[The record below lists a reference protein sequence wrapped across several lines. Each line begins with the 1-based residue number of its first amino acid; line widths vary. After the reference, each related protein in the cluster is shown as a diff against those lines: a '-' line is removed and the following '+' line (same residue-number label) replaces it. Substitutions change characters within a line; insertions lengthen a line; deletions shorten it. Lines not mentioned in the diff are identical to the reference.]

1 MERQMPRKEM
11 IALLVCT
18 FVCGGL
24 FAQGLTQLH
33 RAAALVDDR
42 PAPAERPAVIET
54 GSAGPADA
62 LVAAARQALAE
73 DRTNEAIELLERAI
87 ERDGTRAELHL
98 WRGRA
103 YARRAEQASAFKRA
117 WFAGIARGAFTRT
130 LELEPGNLA
139 AHRALMEFYLEAPAV
154 AGGSLERAVEQA
166 EQIVRLDPDEGSR
179 ALALL
184 TAAEDES
191 AAGPPTSAH

>member
-1 MERQMPRKEM
+1 MDRNMPRKEL
-11 IALLVCT
+11 IALLICT

-42 PAPAERPAVIET
+42 PVLAGRT
-54 GSAGPADA
+54 GVQEPGGDDPVGAAFADG
-62 LVAAARQALAE
+62 RQALAE
-73 DRTNEAIELLERAI
+73 GRTIEAIELLERAI
-87 ERDGTRAELHL
+87 EQDGTRAELHL
-98 WRGRA
+98 WRGLA
-103 YARRAEQASAFKRA
+103 YARQAEQASAFKRA

-130 LELEPGNLA
+130 LELAPDNLA

-184 TAAEDES
+184 TAAEDEP
-191 AAGPPTSAH
+191 AAGSPTSAH